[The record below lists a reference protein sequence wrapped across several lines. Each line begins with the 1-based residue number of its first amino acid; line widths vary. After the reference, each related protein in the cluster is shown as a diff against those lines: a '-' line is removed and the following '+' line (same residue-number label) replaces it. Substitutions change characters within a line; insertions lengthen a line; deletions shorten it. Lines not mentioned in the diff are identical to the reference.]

1 MKSYDYEI
9 LLCRTLSDEKSD
21 KFERVVSF
29 LVNVVIALMILL
41 LAMYVAVE
49 PVEISGSSMAPNIHD
64 GDTVVIDKLYSS
76 PKRGDI
82 VVIDAVNTRLI
93 KRVVAVE
100 GDRIGFVK
108 EQYFDGYG
116 FVRINEPYIK
126 EPMSILALSSSGEG
140 DRIFKAFTV
149 ADSLDDLVSSEKFS
163 TVSDSCFV
171 ALGDNRNVS
180 KDSRYYGQFKCSSI
194 VGREFSVLKKGGFFD
209 KFFSFF
215 YTKSDSVNNNH

>member
-1 MKSYDYEI
+1 M
-9 LLCRTLSDEKSD
+9 SDEKSD

-41 LAMYVAVE
+41 LAMYVSVE

-108 EQYFDGYG
+108 EQYSDGYYISLYLDKGDGNG

-126 EPMSILALSSSGEG
+126 EPMSINTLSALKSLLPARATESSRLLPLPTVLTILFRQKSFPPFQTAASWLWATTATSVKTRVITDSSSV
-140 DRIFKAFTV
+140 RQ
-149 ADSLDDLVSSEKFS
+149 L
-163 TVSDSCFV
+163 
-171 ALGDNRNVS
+171 
-180 KDSRYYGQFKCSSI
+180 
-194 VGREFSVLKKGGFFD
+194 
-209 KFFSFF
+209 
-215 YTKSDSVNNNH
+215 